1 MTDGP
6 FRNSELSG
14 RWKRYGRD
22 LVSDATSQDERTA
35 HACHSMLGDV
45 EVAGI
50 SKLLKELKELAQKT
64 QMDLDPVSSAEGV
77 FDNHIKA
84 PLVDTLQKH
93 LLANLRDQMNSEAA
107 LDEAV
112 KSTADEWIGE
122 TKNRIDEECIRARDI
137 GDMTRE
143 QYAKSLDRNGETFGA
158 IDANALGDALYAGKK
173 NTFRKANSNKE
184 GLDEG
189 PED

>member
-35 HACHSMLGDV
+35 QACHSMLDDV
-45 EVAGI
+45 AVAGI
-50 SKLLKELKELAQKT
+50 SKLLNELKELFQKT
-64 QMDLDPVSSAEGV
+64 QMDLDPASSADSV

-93 LLANLRDQMNSEAA
+93 LLANLRDQMNSETA

-112 KSTADEWIGE
+112 KSTANEWIGE

-143 QYAKSLDRNGETFGA
+143 QYAKSLERNGKTFSA
-158 IDANALGDALYAGKK
+158 IDANALADALYAGKK
-173 NTFRKANSNKE
+173 NTFRNANSKKE